1 MNTVFP
7 STAIPERIIQ
17 NHIFFKFTDLKL
29 IIKLHIPSR
38 KFRKRKQQPRQ
49 HIDTSWE
56 ARGTHA
62 LVFQKLDT
70 ASGYPAD

>member
-38 KFRKRKQQPRQ
+38 NLGNENNYHGNTLTQAEKQ
-49 HIDTSWE
+49 E
-56 ARGTHA
+56 APMPS
-62 LVFQKLDT
+62 FFK
-70 ASGYPAD
+70 S